1 MKTIIIYF
9 FVFFSVLQAREL
21 GQTEI
26 TTEEGIEVYQKEK
39 YYLLKKNV
47 IIESDN
53 FILKA
58 QNVKAHFDKDLYD
71 ITDIFSKGNVIFES
85 NQGLKVLGNE
95 VDHNIKKEKIHVR
108 GEGSFLQHKNFS
120 MFSDG
125 YIEINNSSGEFK
137 LYGLNSK
144 LITDE
149 IKIIGEDIRGNY
161 VIVDGENIVQKLN
174 VEDKT
179 QANIQT
185 ETSNMYAKKAKY
197 NKQKNIM
204 ELFENV
210 LIIRDN
216 ESISGDYAKMNTI
229 DESYV
234 VKTNKTKRVKAI
246 LEKTDE

>member
-1 MKTIIIYF
+1 MKTVIIYF
-9 FVFFSVLQAREL
+9 FVFFSVLHAREL

-108 GEGSFLQHKNFS
+108 GRGSFLWKAAR
-120 MFSDG
+120 
-125 YIEINNSSGEFK
+125 NSS
-137 LYGLNSK
+137 LCN
-144 LITDE
+144 
-149 IKIIGEDIRGNY
+149 
-161 VIVDGENIVQKLN
+161 
-174 VEDKT
+174 
-179 QANIQT
+179 
-185 ETSNMYAKKAKY
+185 
-197 NKQKNIM
+197 
-204 ELFENV
+204 
-210 LIIRDN
+210 
-216 ESISGDYAKMNTI
+216 
-229 DESYV
+229 
-234 VKTNKTKRVKAI
+234 
-246 LEKTDE
+246 

>member
-9 FVFFSVLQAREL
+9 FVFFSVLHAREL

-108 GEGSFLQHKNFS
+108 GRGSFLQQRF
-120 MFSDG
+120 
-125 YIEINNSSGEFK
+125 
-137 LYGLNSK
+137 
-144 LITDE
+144 
-149 IKIIGEDIRGNY
+149 
-161 VIVDGENIVQKLN
+161 
-174 VEDKT
+174 
-179 QANIQT
+179 
-185 ETSNMYAKKAKY
+185 
-197 NKQKNIM
+197 
-204 ELFENV
+204 
-210 LIIRDN
+210 
-216 ESISGDYAKMNTI
+216 
-229 DESYV
+229 
-234 VKTNKTKRVKAI
+234 
-246 LEKTDE
+246 